1 MIVSSN
7 KMSSNITKLTE
18 NQVSELKETFT
29 LFDRDEDGFITT
41 NELRTVLR
49 LDIVENSRNN
59 LYSLQVSGSGSN

>member
-1 MIVSSN
+1 
-7 KMSSNITKLTE
+7 MSSNITKLTE